1 MKRCPI
7 LMSMVGLIAL
17 CAMPLS
23 ANEGSANAEQVSGDG
38 GPLFELR
45 KVVISAGGSTNFSSG
60 GFALFGSLGQS
71 VATAPVSNGDFRI
84 RAGFWS
90 PLAPRVDS
98 LFSDR
103 FELEITRSEP

>member
-7 LMSMVGLIAL
+7 LLSMVGLVAL

-23 ANEGSANAEQVSGDG
+23 ANEGSANAEQISGNG
-38 GPLFELR
+38 GTLFELR
-45 KVVISAGGSTNFSSG
+45 KVVISAGGSTNFRSG

-71 VATAPVSNGDFRI
+71 VATSPVSNGDITI

-90 PLAPRVDS
+90 PLSPRSDS